1 VGIPYRI
8 NVGKKVAAG
17 LVEVVTR
24 STANSVDVALHE
36 VLAHVKS
43 RVQEDELKELSDP
56 SL

>member
-1 VGIPYRI
+1 
-8 NVGKKVAAG
+8 
-17 LVEVVTR
+17 VVTR